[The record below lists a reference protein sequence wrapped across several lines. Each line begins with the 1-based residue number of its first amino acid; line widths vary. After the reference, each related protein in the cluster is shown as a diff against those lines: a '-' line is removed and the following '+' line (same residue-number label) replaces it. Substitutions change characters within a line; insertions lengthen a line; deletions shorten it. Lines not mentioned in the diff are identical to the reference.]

1 MTNSA
6 VGMAVT
12 GEAAR
17 EHLCLSVATG
27 THYNLGVKGL
37 SVAVAIVLCVTARCV
52 SGFPWLLVLISI

>member
-6 VGMAVT
+6 VGAAVT

-17 EHLCLSVATG
+17 EHLCLSVPTG

-37 SVAVAIVLCVTARCV
+37 SVAVAIVLCVRV
-52 SGFPWLLVLISI
+52 SVASRPDQHLMFFF